1 MRFGDEEMLTLQ
13 QAAERLHISPVTL
26 RKQAKNGVLRCTMVG
41 HTYLV
46 TGSEVARYEKENK
59 GRVGPKPKKGPT

>member
-1 MRFGDEEMLTLQ
+1 MLTLQ

-26 RKQAKNGVLRCTMVG
+26 RKQAKNSVLRCTMVG